1 MLLQQV
7 RKQKA
12 LINNSY
18 FTWEGGGG
26 DSLLDGAYQRVS
38 PQNACMLNV
47 AKYHLGKVKLKRV
60 GQQSCPLQYVT
71 YGTAIRELQGSL
83 CTLLLVLRCIV
94 ALLADRSGS
103 IFAFL

>member
-1 MLLQQV
+1 M
-7 RKQKA
+7 
-12 LINNSY
+12 
-18 FTWEGGGG
+18 GGA

-71 YGTAIRELQGSL
+71 YGAAIRELQGSL
-83 CTLLLVLRCIV
+83 CTLLLVLCCIV